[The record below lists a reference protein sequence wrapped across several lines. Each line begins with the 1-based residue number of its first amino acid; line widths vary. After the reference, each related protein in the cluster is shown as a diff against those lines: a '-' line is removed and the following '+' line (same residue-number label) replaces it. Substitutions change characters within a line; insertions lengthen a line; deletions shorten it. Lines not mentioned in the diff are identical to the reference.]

1 MPADNNQLETTQ
13 QAQGI
18 LRGNT
23 IEGLRKRMEDA
34 LADQQKKRDHMSTS
48 EPPFL
53 PRSIAVRRS
62 VSEHPNSSGE
72 SVQAVATGST
82 ESVGTVKGANVATP
96 GAVRTPSYPFP
107 RMALRLPRGQ
117 SQLSGPRHKPFTLL
131 SPTNVPQPGD
141 IRSTPADLSSSE
153 PGTPLHRQDFQ
164 SGPRD
169 DEIPDD
175 PDYPLPDLYDLVL
188 LLNAEPGLDAW
199 WTSVTEIL
207 AEAYGAERASLAV
220 PGDMT
225 DLENVPWGQ
234 KASFNLLGVDH
245 SDSSL
250 LESTVGSEH
259 AGGREQDQLPSK
271 RAEDTQ
277 SGTHLKLQLRADLK
291 RPLLQ
296 SRHSIAGVTPDTM
309 TKTSQQRPPGPIR
322 AISGRNEI
330 AALEA
335 HRAVEDILPH
345 SGTIVEEPATA
356 ADSMGYS
363 SESASQSTKAVVY
376 EALRALESEQDPL
389 IVRTG
394 VTALF
399 GKRRPVVMTRSFADS
414 PVSPG
419 LSKSSERQKGD
430 DNSVRQSRHRN
441 RTQPQKASEVGTSR
455 LLTLEKPS
463 LLRRYEESEQPEPSP
478 WSQSPHPSPAARAD
492 PSESPFFTHSAHVD
506 ETAFNSEPTA
516 YDYSVNQPVV
526 AIGTDCSKSLIHI
539 PLIQPVPSRR
549 PLSSN
554 LRFPTAIISLLSS
567 ITPYPPSLRHSLA
580 ALLPHLA
587 SSYSLAQQ
595 FTSLEAQIHVRSPTR
610 YSRGLGL
617 GGTFSDESSE
627 LELVAEL
634 SGQIARVPGEELR
647 RSAHGSLRS
656 PSERSTI
663 SKSSPVGTPV
673 LESASTG
680 FTPGLPPTPGR
691 TGAEMVDSYFSSK
704 RTKPV
709 GQLQHLPR
717 TPGPIGASKPR
728 QSSAEESFGRTK
740 KQKPAGTAQQF
751 ARIKPPVS
759 KRAGASYPSSPRQ
772 EAVLELL
779 DGEPLHLEPA
789 AIEAHD
795 PGSLR
800 HLSITSYSTNLPRD
814 PGDRSLPDSVSQL
827 LLNSVPLQ
835 LFLAKPKTGE
845 LIWTN
850 SKFDAFRTQA
860 QPHGVRNK
868 DPWQNIHD
876 ADRQS
881 LVRGWNQ
888 VLRTGAQM
896 TQHIRVKRFSND
908 SDYRWFIFRAN
919 PLLAHTGQ
927 LIYWIGSFLDVHD
940 QHVAETKAAEERDT
954 LLRNAKYQALAN
966 SIPQILFEAVENVG
980 IVSANEQWQ
989 TFSGQ
994 SLEEALN
1001 LGFTKHVHRDDL
1013 EKCGIISAS
1022 QGNDSTRESAS
1033 GSSGVSDKTI
1043 TQGRHEPRSPADAL
1057 SLTSLVQKG
1066 VVTIEQDEN
1075 GRISYSTEIRL
1086 RSRGGEFRWFLVRL
1100 VKVESDLLNG
1110 GRASWYGTCT
1120 DINDR
1125 RALEKELNRVNQRM
1139 QLEMESKTKFFAN
1152 MSHEIR
1158 TPLNGILGSIP
1169 WLVESSL
1176 EPDQRRTLDTI
1187 QNSSNNLRELVDNI
1201 LDVTK
1206 VEAGKMRLAFKW
1218 FHIRTLLEEIIDT
1231 IAPRAIDKGLQ
1242 LNYTVDMNVPSTVR
1256 GDPFRI
1262 RQMLINLMG
1271 NAVKFTDLGEVYTR
1285 CYVKEPAEGQ
1295 AVQPNIAYIA
1305 FEVIDTGRGF
1315 SETEFQWL
1323 FKQFGQI
1330 LGSSNHDAGSGLG
1343 LFLSKQLVELH
1354 GGQMSATSEVNQGST
1369 FSFFVRVEIP
1379 SGDSPGSPSATR
1391 PGSQRAS
1398 LSETA
1403 RTSSNPGLESRLP
1416 ARQGIIQSPGL
1427 SKYVASPETQSPA
1440 PASSGS
1446 SDPSIHSFSGHQTD
1460 RSSVSSLLPTPE
1472 YAKVDASGWRQN
1484 SRLSERQA
1492 LTDSAIEAFPATRRS
1507 RSIDNGKNFSTKSL
1521 SAIHPTIYSI
1531 VVICP
1536 AQYARAAV
1544 KQHIEQVVPYQIAV
1558 NVTTL
1563 SAIQEFLDLL
1573 NGATTP
1579 VFTHVVLDL
1588 PISHD
1593 LMLFMRQMLTF
1604 NATIIPILVIITDHY
1619 QKRDIADEYSALT
1632 KAGRVAYMVHKPV
1645 KPSVFALIFDP
1656 AQQRNLSKDRN
1667 RDIAQSVTET
1677 FKNVADR
1684 VKSTFSG
1691 KGYRILLVE
1700 DSEVNRNVIL
1710 RYLKK
1715 VEVASETATNGQE
1728 CLDMVFSKQP
1738 GYYSLILC
1746 DIQMPIKNGYDTCR
1760 ELRQWEASHNLAST
1774 PVMAL
1779 TANAMPEERA
1789 AAARA
1794 GFTDYLTKPV
1804 DFNTLGTMMM
1814 TLLDPKKPHIFLRD
1828 RRDRAGS

>member
-1 MPADNNQLETTQ
+1 MAPRQESIRTKSYRDSKLRNSALVNTSSTEQLEDLSDPITSPAEVKQ
-13 QAQGI
+13 NQG
-18 LRGNT
+18 GVETSEEEGKAATDT
-23 IEGLRKRMEDA
+23 IEGLRRRMETA
-34 LADQQKKRDHMSTS
+34 LALQQNQRGHVS
-48 EPPFL
+48 PPQ
-53 PRSIAVRRS
+53 PPTMPDSIALRRTMA
-62 VSEHPNSSGE
+62 EGQGSSAE
-72 SVQAVATGST
+72 SVEAVTAGST
-82 ESVGTVKGANVATP
+82 ESAQTVKGANFGTP

-107 RMALRLPRGQ
+107 RMTLRLPRGQ

-131 SPTNVPQPGD
+131 SPTNAPESGSVLPSSAIIPSSD
-141 IRSTPADLSSSE
+141 PSTPVN
-153 PGTPLHRQDFQ
+153 RQFQ
-164 SGPRD
+164 SQSKD
-169 DEIPDD
+169 DD
-175 PDYPLPDLYDLVL
+175 PPEDPNYPLPDLYDLVL

-199 WTSVTEIL
+199 WANVTEIL

-234 KASFNLLGVDH
+234 KASFNVFGFDN
-245 SDSSL
+245 SDSSV
-250 LESTVGSEH
+250 LESTEGSEH
-259 AGGREQDQLPSK
+259 AGGREQDFLPGK
-271 RAEDTQ
+271 RAEDVQ
-277 SGTHLKLQLRADLK
+277 AGTNAKLQLRTDLK
-291 RPLLQ
+291 RPLLE
-296 SRHSIAGVTPDTM
+296 SRHSIAGVIPDAM
-309 TKTSQQRPPGPIR
+309 GKTSRQRPSGPVR
-322 AISGRNEI
+322 AISGRIEL

-335 HRAVEDILPH
+335 HRTIEASH
-345 SGTIVEEPATA
+345 SRGIPEEPAATT
-356 ADSMGYS
+356 DTMFNS
-363 SESASQSTKAVVY
+363 SESACQGMKAVVHR
-376 EALRALESEQDPL
+376 ALHALESEQDPL

-399 GKRRPVVMTRSFADS
+399 GKRRPVIMTRSLADS
-414 PVSPG
+414 P
-419 LSKSSERQKGD
+419 LSTSYAKVRERSKGD
-430 DNSVRQSRHRN
+430 DASARQGRHRGG
-441 RTQPQKASEVGTSR
+441 PQLPTASQTGSSKLLPLDRLR
-455 LLTLEKPS
+455 LL
-463 LLRRYEESEQPEPSP
+463 RGYEEFEQPEPSP
-478 WSQSPHPSPAARAD
+478 WSKSPHPSPAARAD
-492 PSESPFFTHSAHVD
+492 PSESPFFNQSAHVD
-506 ETAFNSEPTA
+506 ETAFISESPV
-516 YDYSVNQPVV
+516 YDYSVNQPVE
-526 AIGTDCSKSLIHI
+526 AIGTDRSKTVIHI

-554 LRFPTAIISLLSS
+554 LRFPTAIISMLTP
-567 ITPYPPSLRHSLA
+567 ITPYPLSLRHSVA
-580 ALLPHLA
+580 AILPHLA

-595 FTSLEAQIHVRSPTR
+595 FSSLETHMHGRSLSR

-617 GGTFSDESSE
+617 GGTFSDENSE

-634 SGQIARVPGEELR
+634 SGQIARGAGEQLR
-647 RSAHGSLRS
+647 RSAHGSVRS

-663 SKSSPVGTPV
+663 SKGSPVGTP
-673 LESASTG
+673 LFESAGTG

-691 TGAEMVDSYFSSK
+691 SGADMVDSYFSSK
-704 RTKPV
+704 RQKPA
-709 GQLQHLPR
+709 GTSQHLPR
-717 TPGPIGASKPR
+717 TPGAMSNSKPR
-728 QSSAEESFGRTK
+728 QSITEDSSATAK
-740 KQKPAGTAQQF
+740 KQKPVGNSQPL
-751 ARIKPPVS
+751 ARLRAPAT
-759 KRAGASYPSSPRQ
+759 KRPGLSNPSSPRQ
-772 EAVLELL
+772 DAAPELL
-779 DGEPLHLEPA
+779 EGEPLHLEPIL
-789 AIEAHD
+789 IEFHD
-795 PGSLR
+795 PGGFR
-800 HLSITSYSTNLPRD
+800 HHSITSSSTALPRD

-860 QPHGVRNK
+860 QPQGVRTK

-881 LVRGWNQ
+881 LVRSWNQ

-940 QHVAETKAAEERDT
+940 QHMAETKAAEERDT

-966 SIPQILFEAVENVG
+966 SIPQILFEAVENMG
-980 IVSANEQWQ
+980 IVSANEQWH

-1013 EKCGIISAS
+1013 KKCGIISAS
-1022 QGNDSTRESAS
+1022 QGHDGNAENAP
-1033 GSSGVSDKTI
+1033 GSSESSEKTAI
-1043 TQGRHEPRSPADAL
+1043 EGRSNPRSPADAL

-1100 VKVESDLLNG
+1100 VNVESDLLNG

-1206 VEAGKMRLAFKW
+1206 VEAGKMTLAFKW
-1218 FHIRTLLEEIIDT
+1218 FHIRTLLEEIMDT
-1231 IAPRAIDKGLQ
+1231 IASRAIDKGLQ
-1242 LNYTVDMNVPSTVR
+1242 LNYTVDLNVPSTVR
-1256 GDPFRI
+1256 GDPFRL
-1262 RQMLINLMG
+1262 RQILINLMG
-1271 NAVKFTDLGEVYTR
+1271 NAVKFTDIGEVYTR
-1285 CYVKEPAEGQ
+1285 CYVREASEGQ
-1295 AVQPNIAYIA
+1295 AVEPNATQIV

-1315 SETEFQWL
+1315 SETDFQRL

-1330 LGSSNHDAGSGLG
+1330 VSSSNHDAGSGLG
-1343 LFLSKQLVELH
+1343 LFLSRQLVELH
-1354 GGQMSATSEVNQGST
+1354 GGQLTAASEVGQGST
-1369 FSFFVRVEIP
+1369 FSFYIRVETP
-1379 SGDSPGSPSATR
+1379 SGDSPGSPSAAR
-1391 PGSQRAS
+1391 PVNQRAS
-1398 LSETA
+1398 LSDTA
-1403 RTSSNPGLESRLP
+1403 WMASASGRESKTPTVSKR
-1416 ARQGIIQSPGL
+1416 IIQSPGL

-1440 PASSGS
+1440 LASSGS
-1446 SDPSIHSFSGHQTD
+1446 SNPSIHSLSGHQTD
-1460 RSSVSSLLPTPE
+1460 RSSISSLLPTPE
-1472 YAKVDASGWRQN
+1472 YVKLELSGARHN
-1484 SRLSERQA
+1484 SKTSERQA
-1492 LTDSAIEAFPATRRS
+1492 FTDNAMEASPAIRRS
-1507 RSIDNGKNFSTKSL
+1507 RSSEDGKNSPGRSL
-1521 SAIHPTIYSI
+1521 SAIHPTTYSI

-1536 AQYARAAV
+1536 AQYARAAI
-1544 KQHIEQVVPYQIAV
+1544 KQHIEQVVPHQIAV

-1563 SAIQEFLDLL
+1563 NTIQGFLDLM
-1573 NGATTP
+1573 NGANTP
-1579 VFTHVVLDL
+1579 MFTHVVLDL
-1588 PISHD
+1588 PTSHD
-1593 LMLFMRQMLTF
+1593 LMLFMRQMLSF
-1604 NATIIPILVIITDHY
+1604 SATIVPSLVIITDHY

-1667 RDIAQSVTET
+1667 RDMAQSVTEN

-1684 VKSTFSG
+1684 VKNTLSG
-1691 KGYRILLVE
+1691 KGYRVLLVE
-1700 DSEVNRNVIL
+1700 DSDVNR
-1710 RYLKK
+1710 
-1715 VEVASETATNGQE
+1715 
-1728 CLDMVFSKQP
+1728 MVNISAFLER
-1738 GYYSLILC
+1738 SL
-1746 DIQMPIKNGYDTCR
+1746 Y
-1760 ELRQWEASHNLAST
+1760 
-1774 PVMAL
+1774 
-1779 TANAMPEERA
+1779 
-1789 AAARA
+1789 
-1794 GFTDYLTKPV
+1794 
-1804 DFNTLGTMMM
+1804 
-1814 TLLDPKKPHIFLRD
+1814 
-1828 RRDRAGS
+1828 